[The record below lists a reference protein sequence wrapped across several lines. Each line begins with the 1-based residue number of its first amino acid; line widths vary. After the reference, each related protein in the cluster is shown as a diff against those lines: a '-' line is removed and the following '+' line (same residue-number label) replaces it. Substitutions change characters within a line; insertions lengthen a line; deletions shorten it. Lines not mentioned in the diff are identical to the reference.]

1 LLKLSGNILSVIRKN
16 WTLSNLNLFLPGIKK
31 IYMEFKAQSIA
42 DFLGGTVEGDPN
54 CTVTGVAKI
63 EEGKPGTLAFLSNP
77 KYNKYIYETEASIVL
92 VNQDLELEG
101 DVKTTLIRVPDAY
114 KAFAS
119 LLELYQQAK
128 GDKSGIENPSFVDPT
143 ATLGKDLY
151 LGAFSYIGKNVRIG
165 NHVKIYPQVYIG
177 DNTTIGDDS
186 ILFAGVKIYE
196 DTIIGQA
203 CIIHAGAVIGSDG
216 FGFAPNEDGSYQKIP
231 QVGNVIL
238 EDLVEI
244 GANST
249 IDCATMGST
258 IIRKGTKI
266 DNLVQIAHN
275 VEVGENTVIAA
286 LTGIAGSTK
295 IGQNCRFGGHV
306 GIAGHLNIGDRVNI
320 GGFSGVSNNIKSDMT
335 VLLSPAM
342 EIGHAARVAAVYR
355 NLPQLRE
362 QVLDLAKQL
371 AQIKKQLEE

>member
-1 LLKLSGNILSVIRKN
+1 MPRIKNIN
-16 WTLSNLNLFLPGIKK
+16 
-31 IYMEFKAQSIA
+31 MEFKAQNIA
-42 DFLGGTVEGDPN
+42 DFLGGTVEGN
-54 CTVTGVAKI
+54 LNVTVTGVAKI

-77 KYNKYIYETEASIVL
+77 KYNKYIYETEASIVI
-92 VNQDLELEG
+92 VNQDFELEAQT
-101 DVKTTLIRVPDAY
+101 KATLIRVPDAY

-128 GDKSGIENPSFVDPT
+128 GNKSGIENPSFIDPT
-143 ATLGKDLY
+143 ATMGHDIY
-151 LGAFSYIGKNVRIG
+151 LGAFAYIGKNVKIG
-165 NHVKIYPQVYIG
+165 NYVKIYPHVYIG

-196 DTIIGQA
+196 DTKIGKA
-203 CIIHAGAVIGSDG
+203 CIVHAGAVIGSDG
-216 FGFAPNEDGSYQKIP
+216 FGFAPNEDNTYQKIP
-231 QVGNVIL
+231 QMGNVIL

-244 GANST
+244 GANTT

-275 VEVGENTVIAA
+275 VEVGENTVMAA

-295 IGQNCRFGGHV
+295 VGNNCRFGGQV
-306 GIAGHLNIGDRVNI
+306 GVAGHLTIGDRVNL
-320 GGFSGVSNNIKSDMT
+320 GAMSGVSNNIKSDMT
-335 VLLSPAM
+335 VLGAPAM
-342 EIGHAARVAAVYR
+342 EIGRAARVTVIYR

-362 QVLDLAKQL
+362 QVMNLEKQV
-371 AQIKKQLEE
+371 AQIKKKLEE